1 MGATTS
7 SFALYSTD
15 EKALDSS
22 LDDSPTPP
30 PVPESLP
37 IDSRRCTSTS
47 STSTSSSSSSA
58 IDGGGDMFCSR
69 VDCGSSSS
77 CSTASSY
84 RETRP
89 EAHDSEGPSRKR
101 TTIES
106 LPDEVLIKVL
116 AAVNSTASSPL
127 DVVLPSMINR
137 RWRRASRDREA
148 LKRACRGGV
157 AVRARQWCE
166 GAYMFLRRL
175 CENGCLEAAFMLA
188 MILFYCIPGAQFEG
202 GRLLMHSAREG
213 HAASL
218 YTASVLSFNGSA
230 LGAQHKDA
238 RMGVALCARAA
249 ALGHTE
255 AMRELGHCLIDGY
268 GVQRDV
274 QEGWRMLL
282 EAQAAELAPQA
293 YLRSLLSAMSP
304 SPATDCAT
312 PSACDNSFASA
323 AAYRACNSSPYGN
336 TMPLTPA
343 EQEAAV
349 QLLLV
354 RDWRAAPASPIRA
367 DSSSACSFASGAVAC
382 GDDDMAGD
390 EAAESSDGAF
400 LSAAGLSPRSPSS
413 VLAMHSLSPRSPATK
428 PTWQTQQPLA
438 ASTTTT
444 TTTTPPTTPVRTT
457 TPTPSTSNSTS
468 LGNKQAVVEKL
479 LAGLASGSFRLTDAH
494 VAALEPAL
502 AAFQTSLRPAPVH
515 PAHVFVREWRAL
527 KGLSANSA
535 EVSLSP
541 ASPADAAEQARGGD
555 ARPGVCSRASC
566 GRPETRA
573 FEFWRCSTCW
583 RVRYCSR
590 SCQVH
595 DWRET
600 HSRTCAS
607 GAAASAHA
615 HAHGPAR
622 GDVSVHTA
630 VASAHRSLDGMG
642 VL

>member
-30 PVPESLP
+30 
-37 IDSRRCTSTS
+37 
-47 STSTSSSSSSA
+47 A
-58 IDGGGDMFCSR
+58 
-69 VDCGSSSS
+69 
-77 CSTASSY
+77 
-84 RETRP
+84 
-89 EAHDSEGPSRKR
+89 
-101 TTIES
+101 
-106 LPDEVLIKVL
+106 DEVLIKVL

-268 GVQRDV
+268 GVQRDA

-312 PSACDNSFASA
+312 SSACDNSFASA

-336 TMPLTPA
+336 TTPLTPV

-349 QLLLV
+349 QLLLA

-367 DSSSACSFASGAVAC
+367 DSSSACSSASGAVAC
-382 GDDDMAGD
+382 CDDDMAGD

-438 ASTTTT
+438 ASTITTT
-444 TTTTPPTTPVRTT
+444 TTTAPTTPIRAPTT
-457 TPTPSTSNSTS
+457 STSTS

-502 AAFQTSLRPAPVH
+502 AALQSSLRPAPVH

-527 KGLSANSA
+527 KGLSADSV
-535 EVSLSP
+535 EESLSP

-600 HSRTCAS
+600 HARTCAA
-607 GAAASAHA
+607 GAGASAHA

-622 GDVSVHTA
+622 GGDVSAHTA
-630 VASAHRSLDGMG
+630 VASAHISLDGMG

>member
-1 MGATTS
+1 MSGACMPS
-7 SFALYSTD
+7 WL
-15 EKALDSS
+15 EGGLDI
-22 LDDSPTPP
+22 PNEG
-30 PVPESLP
+30 VWFQ
-37 IDSRRCTSTS
+37 SR
-47 STSTSSSSSSA
+47 SSA
-58 IDGGGDMFCSR
+58 GR
-69 VDCGSSSS
+69 
-77 CSTASSY
+77 A
-84 RETRP
+84 
-89 EAHDSEGPSRKR
+89 EGPSRKR

-268 GVQRDV
+268 GVQRDA

-304 SPATDCAT
+304 SPTTDCAT

-349 QLLLV
+349 QLLLA
-354 RDWRAAPASPIRA
+354 RDWRTAPSTPIRA
-367 DSSSACSFASGAVAC
+367 DSSSACSSSASGAVAC
-382 GDDDMAGD
+382 CDDDMAGD

-413 VLAMHSLSPRSPATK
+413 VLAMHSHSPRSPANK
-428 PTWQTQQPLA
+428 PTWQSQKPLA
-438 ASTTTT
+438 ASATTT
-444 TTTTPPTTPVRTT
+444 TTTTPPTTPIRAP
-457 TPTPSTSNSTS
+457 TPTTS

-502 AAFQTSLRPAPVH
+502 AALQTSLRPAPVH
-515 PAHVFVREWRAL
+515 PAHAFVREWRAL
-527 KGLSANSA
+527 KGLSADSA
-535 EVSLSP
+535 EESLSS
-541 ASPADAAEQARGGD
+541 ASAADAAEQAQGGD
-555 ARPGVCSRASC
+555 ARAGVCSRASC

-595 DWRET
+595 DWRES
-600 HSRTCAS
+600 HARTCAA
-607 GAAASAHA
+607 GAGAGAPTHA

-622 GDVSVHTA
+622 GDVS
-630 VASAHRSLDGMG
+630 AHRSLHGTG

>member
-7 SFALYSTD
+7 
-15 EKALDSS
+15 K
-22 LDDSPTPP
+22 
-30 PVPESLP
+30 
-37 IDSRRCTSTS
+37 
-47 STSTSSSSSSA
+47 
-58 IDGGGDMFCSR
+58 
-69 VDCGSSSS
+69 
-77 CSTASSY
+77 
-84 RETRP
+84 
-89 EAHDSEGPSRKR
+89 AHDSEGPSRKR

-268 GVQRDV
+268 GVQRDA

-304 SPATDCAT
+304 SPTTDYAHSPY
-312 PSACDNSFASA
+312 PSACDSSFASA

-349 QLLLV
+349 QLLLA

-367 DSSSACSFASGAVAC
+367 DSSACSSSSASGAVAC

-390 EAAESSDGAF
+390 EAAESSDGGAF

-413 VLAMHSLSPRSPATK
+413 VLAMHAHSPRSPATK
-428 PTWQTQQPLA
+428 PTTA
-438 ASTTTT
+438 
-444 TTTTPPTTPVRTT
+444 
-457 TPTPSTSNSTS
+457 
-468 LGNKQAVVEKL
+468 NKQAVVEKL

-494 VAALEPAL
+494 LAALEPAL
-502 AAFQTSLRPAPVH
+502 AALQTSLRPAPVH

-527 KGLSANSA
+527 KGLSADSA
-535 EVSLSP
+535 EESLSP
-541 ASPADAAEQARGGD
+541 ASVADAAEQAQGGD

-600 HSRTCAS
+600 HARTCAA
-607 GAAASAHA
+607 GAGAHAHA

-622 GDVSVHTA
+622 GGDVSAHNA
-630 VASAHRSLDGMG
+630 VASAHRSLHGMG
-642 VL
+642 VV